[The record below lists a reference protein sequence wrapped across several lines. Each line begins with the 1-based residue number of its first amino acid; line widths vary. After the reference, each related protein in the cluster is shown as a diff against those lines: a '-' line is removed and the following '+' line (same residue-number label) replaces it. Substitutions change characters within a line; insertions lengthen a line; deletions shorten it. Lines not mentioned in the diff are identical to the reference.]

1 MVFIKVVMINENV
14 KTDVT
19 YDVIE
24 VEGNLYP
31 AIKWCNE
38 RFGASGERW
47 FISNDSFYF
56 LSAKDAMLFELR
68 WLG

>member
-1 MVFIKVVMINENV
+1 MIPSDV
-14 KTDVT
+14 KTHVT

-24 VEGNLYP
+24 VEGNIYP
-31 AIKWCNE
+31 AMKWCHE
-38 RFGASGERW
+38 TFGEPGERW

-56 LSAKDAMLFELR
+56 LKPRDATLFELR

>member
-1 MVFIKVVMINENV
+1 MITPEL

-31 AIKWCNE
+31 AIQWCQKT
-38 RFGASGERW
+38 FGEQGQRW

-56 LSAKDAMLFELR
+56 LSSKDAMLFELR

>member
-1 MVFIKVVMINENV
+1 M
-14 KTDVT
+14 DVT

-31 AIKWCNE
+31 AVKWCNE
-38 RFGASGERW
+38 RFGAPGERW

-56 LSAKDAMLFELR
+56 LNSRDAMLFELR

>member
-1 MVFIKVVMINENV
+1 MIHPEV
-14 KTDVT
+14 QTHTT

-24 VEGNLYP
+24 VEGNIYP
-31 AIKWCNE
+31 AMQWCIKT
-38 RFGASGERW
+38 FGEPGERW

-56 LSAKDAMLFELR
+56 LKARDATLFELR